1 MREPEKEPMAEPIAE
16 PIAEPVTKPLLRR
29 MELRDLPSVMEI
41 DAACLPRP
49 WGEAVWREE
58 LRSPFS
64 LYLVLEEDL
73 RMEVGRGRG
82 ATRETHNPRFICA
95 QIGVKHVSG
104 ELHVTTVAVRPE
116 RRRMGY
122 ARSLIHAVIA
132 AFPQAR
138 YVHLEV
144 RPSNGPARTLYESLG
159 FVITG
164 RRRRYY
170 GDEDALLMT
179 LDLGEGPRQTSGA
192 SHAPYGPPPG
202 VA

>member
-1 MREPEKEPMAEPIAE
+1 MRE
-16 PIAEPVTKPLLRR
+16 PLLRR
-29 MELRDLPSVMEI
+29 MEIRDLPSVMEI

-49 WGEAVWREE
+49 WSEAVWREE
-58 LRSPFS
+58 LRCPFS
-64 LYLVLEEDL
+64 LYLVLEEEL
-73 RMEVGRGRG
+73 RTEAGRGPEPDG
-82 ATRETHNPRFICA
+82 GPYNPRFIFG

-122 ARSLIHAVIA
+122 ARYLINAVIA
-132 AFPQAR
+132 AFPEAR

-144 RPSNGPARTLYESLG
+144 RPSNGPARTLYEALG

-179 LDLGEGPRQTSGA
+179 LDLGEGRRQTSGA
-192 SHAPYGPPPG
+192 SRAPYGPPPG

>member
-1 MREPEKEPMAEPIAE
+1 MTE
-16 PIAEPVTKPLLRR
+16 PLLRR
-29 MELRDLPSVMEI
+29 MEVRDLASAMEI

-49 WGEAVWREE
+49 WSEAVWREE
-58 LRSPFS
+58 LGSPSS
-64 LYLVLEEDL
+64 LYLVLEEDPGT
-73 RMEVGRGRG
+73 EVRRGTE
-82 ATRETHNPRFICA
+82 ADTDSYSPRFICG
-95 QIGVKHVSG
+95 QIGVKHVLG

-122 ARSLIHAVIA
+122 ARCLISAAIG
-132 AFPQAR
+132 AFPEAR

-144 RPSNGPARTLYESLG
+144 RPSNGPARTLYEALG

-179 LDLGEGPRQTSGA
+179 LDLGERRRRPPGA
-192 SHAPYGPPPG
+192 SRVPYGPPPG

>member
-1 MREPEKEPMAEPIAE
+1 VREPEKESATEPV
-16 PIAEPVTKPLLRR
+16 AEPVAEPHLRR

-49 WGEAVWREE
+49 WSEAVWREE

-73 RMEVGRGRG
+73 RTEVGRGRRAARG
-82 ATRETHNPRFICA
+82 TNDPRSICA
-95 QIGVKHVSG
+95 QIGVKHVLG

-122 ARSLIHAVIA
+122 ARFLIHAVIA
-132 AFPQAR
+132 AFPEAR

-144 RPSNGPARTLYESLG
+144 RPSNGPARTLYEALG

>member
-1 MREPEKEPMAEPIAE
+1 MAGPMTE
-16 PIAEPVTKPLLRR
+16 PLLRR
-29 MELRDLPSVMEI
+29 MELRDLPSVIEI

-49 WGEAVWREE
+49 WSEAVWREE

-73 RMEVGRGRG
+73 RTEVGRARRAARG
-82 ATRETHNPRFICA
+82 TNNPRFICA

-132 AFPQAR
+132 AFPEAR

-144 RPSNGPARTLYESLG
+144 RPSNGPARALYEALG
-159 FVITG
+159 FAITG

-179 LDLGEGPRQTSGA
+179 LDLGENPRQTSGA

>member
-1 MREPEKEPMAEPIAE
+1 MREPVTEPF
-16 PIAEPVTKPLLRR
+16 VRR
-29 MELRDLPSVMEI
+29 MEVRDLPAVMEL

-49 WGEAVWREE
+49 WSEAVWREE

-64 LYLVLEEDL
+64 LYLVLEEAP
-73 RMEVGRGRG
+73 RPEV
-82 ATRETHNPRFICA
+82 TRETDADGGTTYDSRSICG
-95 QIGVKHVSG
+95 QIGVKHVLG
-104 ELHVTTVAVRPE
+104 ELHVTTVAVHPE

-122 ARSLIHAVIA
+122 ARALINAAIA
-132 AFPQAR
+132 AFPEAR

-144 RPSNGPARTLYESLG
+144 RPSNGPARTLYEALG

-164 RRRRYY
+164 SRRRYY

-179 LDLGEGPRQTSGA
+179 LDLGESPRRTSGA
-192 SHAPYGPPPG
+192 PRVPYGPPPG

>member
-1 MREPEKEPMAEPIAE
+1 VREPEKEPMAGPMAGPMTE
-16 PIAEPVTKPLLRR
+16 PLLRR
-29 MELRDLPSVMEI
+29 MELRDLPSVIEI

-49 WGEAVWREE
+49 WSEAVWREE

-73 RMEVGRGRG
+73 RTEVGSG
-82 ATRETHNPRFICA
+82 RETARETNNPRFICA

-122 ARSLIHAVIA
+122 ARSLIRAVIA
-132 AFPQAR
+132 AFPEAR

-144 RPSNGPARTLYESLG
+144 RPSNGPARTLYEALG

-179 LDLGEGPRQTSGA
+179 LDLGEGSRQTSGA

>member
-1 MREPEKEPMAEPIAE
+1 MREQEKEPKAEPKAE
-16 PIAEPVTKPLLRR
+16 PEMKPLLRR

-49 WGEAVWREE
+49 WSEAVWREE

-73 RMEVGRGRG
+73 RTEAGRGRG
-82 ATRETHNPRFICA
+82 AASGTTNSRFICA

-132 AFPQAR
+132 AFPEAR

-144 RPSNGPARTLYESLG
+144 RPSNGPARTLYEALG

-164 RRRRYY
+164 HRLRYY

-179 LDLGEGPRQTSGA
+179 LDLGEGPRQASGA

>member
-1 MREPEKEPMAEPIAE
+1 MREPEKEPA
-16 PIAEPVTKPLLRR
+16 AEPVAEPTKPLLRR

-49 WGEAVWREE
+49 WSEAVWREE

-73 RMEVGRGRG
+73 RTEAGRGRG
-82 ATRETHNPRFICA
+82 AARGTYNPRFICA

-116 RRRMGY
+116 RRRKGY
-122 ARSLIHAVIA
+122 ARSLISAVIA
-132 AFPQAR
+132 AFPEAR
-138 YVHLEV
+138 FVHLEV
-144 RPSNGPARTLYESLG
+144 RPSNGPARTLYETLG
-159 FVITG
+159 FAITG

>member
-1 MREPEKEPMAEPIAE
+1 VREPEKEPVAKPMTELMTE
-16 PIAEPVTKPLLRR
+16 PLLRR

-49 WGEAVWREE
+49 WSEAVWREE

-73 RMEVGRGRG
+73 RTEVGRARRAARG
-82 ATRETHNPRFICA
+82 TNNPRFICA

-116 RRRMGY
+116 RRRIGY

-132 AFPQAR
+132 AFPEAR

-144 RPSNGPARTLYESLG
+144 RPSNGPARALYEALG
-159 FVITG
+159 FAITG

-179 LDLGEGPRQTSGA
+179 LDLGENPRQTSGA

>member
-1 MREPEKEPMAEPIAE
+1 MREPVTEPLVRP
-16 PIAEPVTKPLLRR
+16 
-29 MELRDLPSVMEI
+29 MEVRDLPAVMEI

-49 WGEAVWREE
+49 WSEAVWREE

-64 LYLVLEEDL
+64 LYLVLEEEL
-73 RMEVGRGRG
+73 RTEAGRGPEPDG
-82 ATRETHNPRFICA
+82 GPYNPRFIFG

-122 ARSLIHAVIA
+122 ARYLINAVIA
-132 AFPQAR
+132 AFPEAR

-144 RPSNGPARTLYESLG
+144 RPSNGPARTLYEALG

-179 LDLGEGPRQTSGA
+179 LDLGESPRQTSGA
-192 SHAPYGPPPG
+192 PRVPYGPPPG

>member
-1 MREPEKEPMAEPIAE
+1 MREPEKEPV
-16 PIAEPVTKPLLRR
+16 AEPVAELLLRR
-29 MELRDLPSVMEI
+29 MELSDLSSVMEI

-49 WGEAVWREE
+49 WSEALWREE

-73 RMEVGRGRG
+73 RTEVGRGRR
-82 ATRETHNPRFICA
+82 AARETNNPRFICA

-122 ARSLIHAVIA
+122 ARSLIQAVIA
-132 AFPQAR
+132 AFPEAR

-144 RPSNGPARTLYESLG
+144 RPSNWPARALYEALG

-170 GDEDALLMT
+170 GEEDALLMT